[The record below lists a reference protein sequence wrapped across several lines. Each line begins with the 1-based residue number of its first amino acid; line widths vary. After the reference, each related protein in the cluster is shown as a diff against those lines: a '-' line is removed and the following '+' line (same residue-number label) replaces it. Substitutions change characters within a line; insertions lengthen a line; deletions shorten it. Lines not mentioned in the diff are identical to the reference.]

1 MQSAV
6 SGCVIFCDF
15 IFSSK
20 EKAVLTLNCHY
31 LWKIGKINLHR
42 IIKKIN
48 LYSIRTFGLNL
59 KTIIMTKKEL
69 VSAIAEDAGISIKDA
84 GKALNS
90 FVTAFGKSMKNGE
103 RIQLPG
109 LGTFKVDKRS
119 ARVVR
124 NPRTGAK
131 LNVPAKKVV
140 KFKAAPAL
148 SKGL

>member
-1 MQSAV
+1 
-6 SGCVIFCDF
+6 
-15 IFSSK
+15 
-20 EKAVLTLNCHY
+20 
-31 LWKIGKINLHR
+31 
-42 IIKKIN
+42 
-48 LYSIRTFGLNL
+48 
-59 KTIIMTKKEL
+59 MTKKEL
-69 VSAIAEDAGISIKDA
+69 VNAIAGDPGLSIKDA

-90 FVTAFGKSMKNGE
+90 FVTHLGKAMKKGH

-109 LGTFKVDKRS
+109 MGTFTVTKRS

-148 SKGL
+148 NKGL